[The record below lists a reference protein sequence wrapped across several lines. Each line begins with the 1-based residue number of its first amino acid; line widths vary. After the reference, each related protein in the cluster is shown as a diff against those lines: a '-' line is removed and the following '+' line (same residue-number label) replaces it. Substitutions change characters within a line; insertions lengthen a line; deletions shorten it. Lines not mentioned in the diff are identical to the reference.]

1 MKINWIS
8 AIFNF
13 GVTSD
18 CSEEE
23 AMTIRLTNKIALIMI
38 VAATP
43 YFFIFHHFHLT
54 LAGNFVLL
62 VLALYFMVFIF
73 NRVQWVSASQ
83 MINILS
89 QSIIILP
96 FYTLH
101 LGHSS
106 GAHLMYVPLSILPF
120 IIFNPTK
127 QVRVK
132 WLSNICIYASLIL
145 VTIIQ
150 HTRPEL
156 AISLSSEATQII
168 YYIAFITTFCLVIPQ
183 IVVFYQAELNAKD
196 LLKSTNNQLNS
207 TLIKLKESREAQ
219 ALLTQHADYAKLV
232 QSIAHEFKNP
242 LQMLQGTA
250 EIGLLKDKQNTEL
263 FETIIKSVKRLNNVI
278 QPLLLYLN
286 KKTSYVFESINIIKV
301 VDEII
306 TLSKANCKSKSIELT
321 FEHDID
327 EIFIFADGQF
337 IGQVIIN
344 LLTNAIQAISG
355 AGGAIRILI
364 EYDSF
369 LVNKNMVQAIKLSI
383 KDTGCGIP
391 EEKINSIFMPYESNH
406 SNEHNLGLGLS
417 IVAKIIK
424 DHHGQIKVHSD
435 VGVGTAVAIW
445 LPLSKSGESNAKDV
459 DQMFELDDSF
469 FET

>member
-1 MKINWIS
+1 MNTFSLGDSIETKFIAKVILIASILFAIFFLVLGEVSLFYQTFTPIAGLLIVIALDHYQYRKTSNIVLIYSIS
-8 AIFNF
+8 ASLLHF
-13 GVTSD
+13 T
-18 CSEEE
+18 
-23 AMTIRLTNKIALIMI
+23 RLTSKHSSIHLLFIVIAILPLII
-38 VAATP
+38 FKKEEKWAKWSSVTATLLF
-43 YFFIFHHFHLT
+43 YFLLEYTLMFKNAVVPLTTESLNLISIFSTITIIFINL
-54 LAGNFVLL
+54 
-62 VLALYFMVFIF
+62 
-73 NRVQWVSASQ
+73 
-83 MINILS
+83 
-89 QSIIILP
+89 IIIHA
-96 FYTLH
+96 F
-101 LGHSS
+101 SN
-106 GAHLMYVPLSILPF
+106 AR
-120 IIFNPTK
+120 K
-127 QVRVK
+127 QYEER
-132 WLSNICIYASLIL
+132 
-145 VTIIQ
+145 
-150 HTRPEL
+150 
-156 AISLSSEATQII
+156 
-168 YYIAFITTFCLVIPQ
+168 
-183 IVVFYQAELNAKD
+183 
-196 LLKSTNNQLNS
+196 LLKLNKK
-207 TLIKLKESREAQ
+207 LEVFNKELLDVNKKLKESREAQ
-219 ALLTQHADYAKLV
+219 ALLTQHSDYAKLV

-250 EIGLLKDKQNTEL
+250 EIGLLKDQQNTEL
-263 FETIIKSVKRLNNVI
+263 FETIIKSVERLNNVI

-286 KKTSYVFESINIIKV
+286 KKTSYVFESVNIIKV

-306 TLSKANCKSKSIELT
+306 ILSKANCKSKNIELT

-435 VGVGTAVAIW
+435 VGVGTTVAIW

-469 FET
+469 FEK